1 MTHQQAVDRHA
12 VERYLLDEMPEIERY
27 AFEEHLFD
35 CEMCADDVRIGAVMR
50 EGVEAGLLPVA
61 VADKAEV
68 IAAKAEGIADKA
80 KGTRH
85 KAEPEISRSTQDP
98 GPRTQD
104 PGLETQDPR
113 LKTQDPAAR
122 THDRRPGSATWRA
135 ALPWAVA
142 AMLAIT
148 AGYQSLFV
156 VPDLRARVVGP
167 SVLSP
172 VTLRGASRGTEPTLT
187 RPATGVI
194 SMAVDLTGVAAGAR
208 LTYDLRA
215 ADGASVASGTA
226 AAPPPGTPL
235 LLLIPA
241 SALDTT
247 GRYVLTVAT
256 GDAPGSASED
266 YGFSVESE
274 K

>member
-1 MTHQQAVDRHA
+1 MTHQQAVAKHA

-35 CEMCADDVRIGAVMR
+35 CEACADDVRTGAVMR
-50 EGVEAGLLPVA
+50 EGVAAGLLPDA
-61 VADKAEV
+61 ITE
-68 IAAKAEGIADKA
+68 KAEGITDKA
-80 KGTRH
+80 EGTRH
-85 KAEPEISRSTQDP
+85 KAEQEFRQSTQDP
-98 GPRTQD
+98 ALGTH
-104 PGLETQDPR
+104 DPR
-113 LKTQDPAAR
+113 PPST
-122 THDRRPGSATWRA
+122 TWRA
-135 ALPWAVA
+135 AVPWAVA

-148 AGYQSLFV
+148 AGYQSLVV
-156 VPDLRARVVGP
+156 VPDLRTRVVGP
-167 SVLSP
+167 SVLTP
-172 VTLRGASRGTEPTLT
+172 VTLRGASRGNEPTLT

-194 SMAVDLTGVAAGAR
+194 SLAVDLTGVAAGAR

-241 SALDTT
+241 SALDSA

-266 YGFSVESE
+266 YGFSVESQ